1 VTSKELQAAL
11 DAAEAAA
18 VVIRSLYQRNLTVHT
33 KADATPV
40 TEADVQSEQAIRA
53 LLTERFPGYGF
64 YGEETGQ
71 QSIDAESV
79 WLVDPIDGTK
89 SFVRECPFFST
100 QIALM
105 RAGRFVL
112 GVSSAPAYGEVAWA
126 EEGRGAHMNGRPIHV
141 SKVAA
146 LSGAIVSSG
155 NLKTLAR
162 SGAWS
167 RYGDLVG
174 HVNRIR
180 GYGDFVHY
188 HLLARGSLDVVIES
202 DVGILDIA
210 ALTVI
215 VREAGG
221 TFTDLHGGEV
231 GLNTTSVLATNG
243 LLHANLQDRR
253 EIQLAERCTR
263 QRIASRP
270 FYPAAVAEQ
279 QDHTICEARRQ
290 RRVMERRDDRA
301 AGVRLRAEQLQHRDL
316 MMRVEMIRR
325 LIQQEDVRRLRK
337 Q

>member
-1 VTSKELQAAL
+1 MTSKELQAAL

-18 VVIRSLYQRNLTVHT
+18 AVIRSMYQRNLAVHT

-40 TEADVQSEQAIRA
+40 TEADVQAEQAIRA
-53 LLTERFPGYGF
+53 ILTERFPSYGF

-71 QSIDAESV
+71 QAMDAESI

-105 RAGRFVL
+105 RGGRFVL
-112 GVSSAPAYGEVAWA
+112 GVSSAPAYGEIAWA
-126 EEGRGAHMNGRPIHV
+126 EEGHGAHLNGRPIHV
-141 SKVAA
+141 SKVADLA
-146 LSGAIVSSG
+146 GAIVSSG

-162 SGAWS
+162 SPQW
-167 RYGDLVG
+167 RNYGDLVTR
-174 HVNRIR
+174 VNRIR

-221 TFTDLHGGEV
+221 TFTDLYGKEV
-231 GLNTTSVLATNG
+231 GLETTSVLATNG
-243 LLHANLQDRR
+243 PLHALVS
-253 EIQLAERCTR
+253 ETLSVTR
-263 QRIASRP
+263 
-270 FYPAAVAEQ
+270 
-279 QDHTICEARRQ
+279 
-290 RRVMERRDDRA
+290 
-301 AGVRLRAEQLQHRDL
+301 
-316 MMRVEMIRR
+316 
-325 LIQQEDVRRLRK
+325 
-337 Q
+337 